1 MFKKIKTQKSIIFVI
16 ALGLVLRLI
25 NLNQSLWLDEA
36 ITALAVK
43 NNSFIELI
51 TKFSPGD
58 FHPPLYYLFLKFWTM
73 FFGFS
78 EVALRMP
85 SVIFGVLAIFFI
97 YKIGGKKAAILM
109 AVNPLGVYYSQEAR
123 MYSLA
128 MLLVTASVFF
138 FIKKKRLLF
147 VMSFLAALYTDYV
160 PWLMFPVFLSREI
173 FWIIVGLIPLI
184 PLLLIQIGS
193 VLGVSGSS
201 WGDILGRASLKN
213 FALVPAKFLFGRISL
228 PVWIYAIF
236 TAVYGYFMTFSR
248 NKIYWAWFTVPLI
261 LGFVLSF
268 KIPIFTYFRFLFVLP
283 AFILLLSQSPKKIIS
298 FITIISLGCLVYFN
312 LNPKFWREDWRSAV
326 NYIKIDPGQI
336 IMPNIAQA
344 ASLEYY
350 NADLKIK
357 NTSSVY
363 LFRYVQEIFDPGD
376 AQRKLLEVNGY
387 KRTEEK
393 SFNNLLIWKYEKI

>member
-1 MFKKIKTQKSIIFVI
+1 MIFFI
-16 ALGLVLRLI
+16 LIFGFVLRLI

-109 AVNPLGVYYSQEAR
+109 AVSPLGVYYSQEAR

-128 MLLVTASVFF
+128 MFLVTASAFF
-138 FIKKKRLLF
+138 FIKKKRILF
-147 VMSFLAALYTDYV
+147 VVFFLGALYTDYV

-173 FWIIVGLIPLI
+173 FWVIVGLIPLI
-184 PLLLIQIGS
+184 PLLLTQMVS
-193 VLGVSGSS
+193 VFSASGSS

-213 FALVPAKFLFGRISL
+213 LFLVPAKFVVGRISL
-228 PVWIYAIF
+228 PVWVYAIF
-236 TAVYGYFMTFSR
+236 VAVYGYFMTFSR
-248 NKIYWAWFTVPLI
+248 NKIYWAWFTAPLI
-261 LGFVLSF
+261 LGFILSF

-283 AFILLLSQSPKKIIS
+283 AFILLLSQSPKKIIL
-298 FITIISLGCLVYFN
+298 FITIISLGSLAYFN
-312 LNPKFWREDWRSAV
+312 LNPKYWREDWRSAV
-326 NYIKIDPGQI
+326 NYIKTNPGQI

-363 LFRYVQEIFDPGD
+363 LFRYVREIFDSED
-376 AQRKLLEVNGY
+376 LALKQLENTGY
-387 KRTEEK
+387 KFSESK
-393 SFNNLLIWKYEKI
+393 NFNGVVIWKYIK